1 MKSTTTIAASICI
14 SFAAALFASSASA
27 QSGTPNSAPPRP
39 AKIATVPPP
48 PPPPGGPDKLTT
60 KTLPDINRPSGPAR
74 PPKPIDEFAAARP
87 NPRAAMDR
95 RCQNNSWCHSMYVQS
110 CDDEGGGM
118 RTNEDGSEECVM
130 P

>member
-14 SFAAALFASSASA
+14 SLAAALFASSASA

-39 AKIATVPPP
+39 AKTAPVPP

-87 NPRAAMDR
+87 NPRAAMDKK
-95 RCQNNSWCHSMYVQS
+95 CQNNSWCHSMYVQS

-118 RTNEDGSEECVM
+118 RTNEDGSEECVL